1 MSAQF
6 DKLLPWLVKGDI
18 RFIMLTCMEMTPTF
32 HSAND
37 AGCFGS
43 TATPERRIIQQ
54 LMAAIMNG
62 DTVLKWA
69 GFQRAVFK
77 KENL

>member
-1 MSAQF
+1 MA
-6 DKLLPWLVKGDI
+6 
-18 RFIMLTCMEMTPTF
+18 F
-32 HSAND
+32 HHGAND

-43 TATPERRIIQQ
+43 TATPELSIVQT

-62 DTVLKWA
+62 DTVLNWA

-77 KENL
+77 KANL